1 MNTYRIQSYEDV
13 RDSLRVRL
21 MDIKR
26 NPETLQSSVYEPVG
40 CGLALVTYMELPEE
54 IADGGIANV
63 PAKLA
68 SGLADANPEAILE
81 DAMER
86 SVSQS
91 HPKLCAIQ
99 GMLFGSMTGM
109 EPENYLT
116 GGDAPEDT
124 LLVLTTEDGRL
135 GASALFYP
143 GMKEKIG
150 EIVGKDYFVLPSSIH
165 EVLIMPDNGQMTPME
180 LAKMVKEINDNEVSP
195 QDLLCSRVCGS
206 ARIRRNCLWRLTRS
220 AAEKWRDD
228 YGSKDKP
235 RDPKLYGIHVFWTV
249 TQAVLFFY
257 SSYGRRR
264 AALLPSEAVCR
275 NRNGLLDVCSRCRA
289 FRGAG
294 LHHISRDDRRAVHLG
309 MAPLRDAGAQ
319 RAALRV

>member
-1 MNTYRIQSYEDV
+1 
-13 RDSLRVRL
+13 
-21 MDIKR
+21 
-26 NPETLQSSVYEPVG
+26 
-40 CGLALVTYMELPEE
+40 MELPEE

-68 SGLADANPEAILE
+68 SGLADTNPEVILE
-81 DAMER
+81 DAMKR

-99 GMLFGSMTGM
+99 DMLFGSMTGM

-135 GASALFYP
+135 GASVLFYP

-165 EVLIMPDNGQMTPME
+165 EVLIMPDNGQMSPME

-195 QDLLCSRVCGS
+195 QDLLCSRVLRFRADTQELS
-206 ARIRRNCLWRLTRS
+206 V
-220 AAEKWRDD
+220 AADAE
-228 YGSKDKP
+228 
-235 RDPKLYGIHVFWTV
+235 
-249 TQAVLFFY
+249 
-257 SSYGRRR
+257 RRR
-264 AALLPSEAVCR
+264 EMER
-275 NRNGLLDVCSRCRA
+275 
-289 FRGAG
+289 
-294 LHHISRDDRRAVHLG
+294 
-309 MAPLRDAGAQ
+309 
-319 RAALRV
+319 

>member
-1 MNTYRIQSYEDV
+1 MNTYRIQSYEDI

-26 NPETLQSSVYEPVG
+26 NPETLQNSVYEPVG
-40 CGLALVTYMELPEE
+40 CGLALVAYMELPEE
-54 IADGGIANV
+54 IADGGIVNV

-68 SGLADANPEAILE
+68 SGLADTNPEVILE
-81 DAMER
+81 DAMKR

-99 GMLFGSMTGM
+99 DMLFGSMTGM

-135 GASALFYP
+135 GASVLFYP

-165 EVLIMPDNGQMTPME
+165 EVLIMPDNGQMSPME

-195 QDLLCSRVCGS
+195 QDLLCSRVLRFRADTQELS
-206 ARIRRNCLWRLTRS
+206 V
-220 AAEKWRDD
+220 AADAE
-228 YGSKDKP
+228 
-235 RDPKLYGIHVFWTV
+235 
-249 TQAVLFFY
+249 
-257 SSYGRRR
+257 RRR
-264 AALLPSEAVCR
+264 EMER
-275 NRNGLLDVCSRCRA
+275 
-289 FRGAG
+289 
-294 LHHISRDDRRAVHLG
+294 
-309 MAPLRDAGAQ
+309 
-319 RAALRV
+319 